1 MLATIL
7 IGMMIMTS
15 PLSAASSSQVI
26 HFSGLIA
33 PAAWGAPFQPPG
45 SPPSPGPG
53 PFPPPPLLVVLLPT
67 DGQTMTGQG
76 SVQHGV
82 FVMLLVLM
90 SDPVT
95 QMPILSFVGNS
106 TTASFQVDPRLTTA
120 SLSATVQGID
130 LVSLSPKTVTI
141 TVSWTATDPLTGMLN
156 PIVRTTME
164 SRVQFNGFSFFLQ
177 VSSQMR
183 LAIASGTLTVVGGPT
198 IPLPPAPSAI
208 ARADIGTITRTP
220 LV

>member
-1 MLATIL
+1 
-7 IGMMIMTS
+7 MMIMTS
-15 PLSAASSSQVI
+15 PLSAASTSQVI

-45 SPPSPGPG
+45 SPPG

-130 LVSLSPKTVTI
+130 LVSFSPKTVTI
-141 TVSWTATDPLTGMLN
+141 AVSWTATDPLTGVLN

-164 SRVQFNGFSFFLQ
+164 SRVQFNFFSPFPQ

-183 LAIASGTLTVVGGPT
+183 LAIASEP
-198 IPLPPAPSAI
+198 
-208 ARADIGTITRTP
+208 RA
-220 LV
+220 VA

>member
-1 MLATIL
+1 
-7 IGMMIMTS
+7 MMILTS
-15 PLSAASSSQVI
+15 PMSAASSSQVI

-45 SPPSPGPG
+45 SPPPPGPG

-82 FVMLLVLM
+82 FVTLLVLM

-106 TTASFQVDPRLTTA
+106 TAASFQVDPRLTTA

-130 LVSLSPKTVTI
+130 LVSFSPKTVTI
-141 TVSWTATDPLTGMLN
+141 TVSWNATDPLTVMLN
-156 PIVRTTME
+156 PIIRTTIE
-164 SRVQFNGFSFFLQ
+164 SRGLVNRF
-177 VSSQMR
+177 
-183 LAIASGTLTVVGGPT
+183 TL
-198 IPLPPAPSAI
+198 L
-208 ARADIGTITRTP
+208 
-220 LV
+220 

>member
-1 MLATIL
+1 
-7 IGMMIMTS
+7 MMIVTS
-15 PLSAASSSQVI
+15 PLSAASTSQVI

-33 PAAWGAPFQPPG
+33 PAAWGAPFHPPG
-45 SPPSPGPG
+45 PPPPPGPG

-82 FVMLLVLM
+82 FVTLLVLM

-95 QMPILSFVGNS
+95 QMLILSFVGNS
-106 TTASFQVDPRLTTA
+106 TAASFQVDPRLTTA

-130 LVSLSPKTVTI
+130 LVSFSPKTVTI
-141 TVSWTATDPLTGMLN
+141 TGSWPATDPLTGMLS

-164 SRVQFNGFSFFLQ
+164 SRVQFNGFSLFLH
-177 VSSQMR
+177 VSSPKR
-183 LAIASGTLTVVGGPT
+183 LAIASRTLTVVGGT
-198 IPLPPAPSAI
+198 TGSPPP
-208 ARADIGTITRTP
+208 G
-220 LV
+220 

>member
-1 MLATIL
+1 
-7 IGMMIMTS
+7 MIMTS
-15 PLSAASSSQVI
+15 PLSAASTSQVI

-53 PFPPPPLLVVLLPT
+53 PFPPPPLLVVLFPT
-67 DGQTMTGQG
+67 DGQVMTGQG

-82 FVMLLVLM
+82 FVTLLVLM

-130 LVSLSPKTVTI
+130 LVSFSPKTVTI

-164 SRVQFNGFSFFLQ
+164 SRVQFNGFSFFLH

-198 IPLPPAPSAI
+198 VPLPPTPSAI